1 MASFQF
7 SYTLTQQEVY
17 DGLRLSGV
25 YKQSGKRAIIES
37 VLLGVFFLFF
47 LVSFLLEW
55 DAFDLGMTLVAG
67 VVILVLNLVPR
78 LDMKRK
84 AKQGLR
90 DVKLRLY
97 AKKAYIDTKAGSQ
110 SIDLDGSAAIKAV
123 KGKEGQMVTALLPEG
138 GLLIIPVRAIPKEIR
153 GQVLNLLLQSGRNDS
168 E

>member
-123 KGKEGQMVTALLPEG
+123 KGKEGQLVEQPIEMDFLVDVGFVGFFLNNTQLFLFHFVFLPEFW
-138 GLLIIPVRAIPKEIR
+138 A
-153 GQVLNLLLQSGRNDS
+153 
-168 E
+168 